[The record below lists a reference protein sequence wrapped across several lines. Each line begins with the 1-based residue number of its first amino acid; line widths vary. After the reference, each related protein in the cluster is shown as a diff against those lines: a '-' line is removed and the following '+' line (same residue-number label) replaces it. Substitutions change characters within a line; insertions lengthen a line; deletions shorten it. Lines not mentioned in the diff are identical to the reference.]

1 MWIPADETETA
12 IDNVISSKNKIWKND
27 LSLVEDRNSS
37 IIQRILSSDGV
48 TIISKSGNLIYCGA
62 IVKLNVKEKDGLMGT
77 GENAAKILSKN
88 GIALKISQDGN
99 IKIFAESSSE
109 PLVY

>member
-1 MWIPADETETA
+1 M
-12 IDNVISSKNKIWKND
+12 
-27 LSLVEDRNSS
+27 
-37 IIQRILSSDGV
+37 
-48 TIISKSGNLIYCGA
+48 
-62 IVKLNVKEKDGLMGT
+62 KEKDGLMGT